1 MGIFLIKH
9 ILFLLIQKSGF
20 LSHKNFGYF
29 MGRKTGRKGAL
40 LYAPLRP
47 VCYNIHLFSP
57 VVNNEYLRNCLII
70 CLFYIYW
77 IIVCLFADFIS
88 NICQLFFCCFLWNLC
103 YTLLM
108 GHWRSWERATL
119 AVWRSRVQVP
129 YAPFFITH
137 NIKNEKRYT
146 ELKVILTA
154 SGINLTELNFVKEQQ
169 TTK

>member
-1 MGIFLIKH
+1 MG
-9 ILFLLIQKSGF
+9 
-20 LSHKNFGYF
+20 Y
-29 MGRKTGRKGAL
+29 
-40 LYAPLRP
+40 
-47 VCYNIHLFSP
+47 
-57 VVNNEYLRNCLII
+57 
-70 CLFYIYW
+70 
-77 IIVCLFADFIS
+77 
-88 NICQLFFCCFLWNLC
+88 
-103 YTLLM
+103 
-108 GHWRSWERATL
+108 WRSWERATL